1 MHVDAHAVALGRAPR
16 VERGRIQVTGDDDE
30 CGGCPHCVG
39 LVPGVEARGD
49 VGPDDQEQLTICGR
63 EGAQRVD
70 RVGGAGPLDL
80 ERAHLEAVETV
91 DRGPRH
97 RQAVRR
103 GRDDARAL
111 LPRIAGN
118 DQQHA
123 VQAEGVPR
131 AQRGNEMRDVHGIER
146 SAQHADALA
155 APGFLRN
162 AGHRRSVRGGH
173 VPAVS
178 WPHGRRTLDDMIA
191 PYAASVSDGAAP
203 DRSRRDAFTR
213 FLVRVW
219 LPDRPGALGAV
230 ASRIGSLGADI
241 VGIDV
246 LEQGEHVAID
256 EFAITL
262 LRADLIDLLARE
274 IEEVDGVSVEA
285 WRRVERFPDPR
296 LDFLRLV
303 EDLLAAPD
311 LGSLETRLVSAI
323 VSEFT
328 ADWSAIVGAG
338 QVLVAAGEPVPAPEV
353 LEALATGMGASPL
366 VASGVTGP
374 DDLAVAPMPARH
386 ATLLA
391 GREGHPFRTLE
402 RRQLLSLARIAD
414 RLPH

>member
-1 MHVDAHAVALGRAPR
+1 VPAISRPHGGR
-16 VERGRIQVTGDDDE
+16 
-30 CGGCPHCVG
+30 
-39 LVPGVEARGD
+39 
-49 VGPDDQEQLTICGR
+49 
-63 EGAQRVD
+63 
-70 RVGGAGPLDL
+70 
-80 ERAHLEAVETV
+80 TV
-91 DRGPRH
+91 DG
-97 RQAVRR
+97 
-103 GRDDARAL
+103 
-111 LPRIAGN
+111 
-118 DQQHA
+118 
-123 VQAEGVPR
+123 
-131 AQRGNEMRDVHGIER
+131 
-146 SAQHADALA
+146 
-155 APGFLRN
+155 
-162 AGHRRSVRGGH
+162 
-173 VPAVS
+173 
-178 WPHGRRTLDDMIA
+178 MIA
-191 PYAASVSDGAAP
+191 PYASSVTDGAAP

-296 LDFLRLV
+296 LDFLRIV

-311 LGSLETRLVSAI
+311 LATLETQLVNAI
-323 VSEFT
+323 VGEFT

-338 QVLVAAGEPVPAPEV
+338 NVLVDAGGPVPPREV
-353 LEALATGMGASPL
+353 LEALAAGMGASPL

-374 DDLAVAPMPARH
+374 DDLAVAPMPARN

-414 RLPH
+414 RLPR

>member
-1 MHVDAHAVALGRAPR
+1 
-16 VERGRIQVTGDDDE
+16 
-30 CGGCPHCVG
+30 
-39 LVPGVEARGD
+39 
-49 VGPDDQEQLTICGR
+49 
-63 EGAQRVD
+63 
-70 RVGGAGPLDL
+70 
-80 ERAHLEAVETV
+80 
-91 DRGPRH
+91 
-97 RQAVRR
+97 
-103 GRDDARAL
+103 
-111 LPRIAGN
+111 
-118 DQQHA
+118 
-123 VQAEGVPR
+123 
-131 AQRGNEMRDVHGIER
+131 
-146 SAQHADALA
+146 
-155 APGFLRN
+155 
-162 AGHRRSVRGGH
+162 
-173 VPAVS
+173 VPAIS
-178 WPHGRRTLDDMIA
+178 RPHGRRTVDRVAA
-191 PYAASVSDGAAP
+191 PYAASVTDGAAP

-246 LEQGEHVAID
+246 LDQGEHVAID

-311 LGSLETRLVSAI
+311 LATLEKQLVNAI

-338 QVLVAAGEPVPAPEV
+338 DVLVDAGGPVPPREV
-353 LEALATGMGASPL
+353 LEALAAGMGASPL

-374 DDLAVAPMPARH
+374 DDLAVAPMPARN

-414 RLPH
+414 RLPALGD

>member
-1 MHVDAHAVALGRAPR
+1 
-16 VERGRIQVTGDDDE
+16 
-30 CGGCPHCVG
+30 
-39 LVPGVEARGD
+39 
-49 VGPDDQEQLTICGR
+49 
-63 EGAQRVD
+63 
-70 RVGGAGPLDL
+70 
-80 ERAHLEAVETV
+80 
-91 DRGPRH
+91 
-97 RQAVRR
+97 
-103 GRDDARAL
+103 
-111 LPRIAGN
+111 
-118 DQQHA
+118 
-123 VQAEGVPR
+123 
-131 AQRGNEMRDVHGIER
+131 
-146 SAQHADALA
+146 
-155 APGFLRN
+155 
-162 AGHRRSVRGGH
+162 
-173 VPAVS
+173 VS
-178 WPHGRRTLDDMIA
+178 HGRNIVATRGSYPRRVVA
-191 PYAASVSDGAAP
+191 PYAAFVTDGAAP
-203 DRSRRDAFTR
+203 DRSRREAFTR

-262 LRADLIDLLARE
+262 LRPDLIDLLARE

-303 EDLLAAPD
+303 EDLLAAAD
-311 LGSLETRLVSAI
+311 LTTLEARLVAAI

-338 QVLVAAGEPVPAPEV
+338 RVFVAAGEPVPPPEV
-353 LEALATGMGASPL
+353 LEALAAGMGASPL
-366 VASGVTGP
+366 VASGQTGP
-374 DDLAVAPMPARH
+374 DDLAVAPMPARD

-414 RLPH
+414 RLPTN